1 MSKLREE
8 SYRWAI
14 AHLFKESDTDL
25 FPRPLE
31 LSIIN
36 ELEEELIGDLVDIDL
51 TNYKWQAA
59 RRFIVPKED
68 LAYRNA
74 TQLHPIDSILLA
86 GIIYEYGHLIEARRA
101 GENTVFS
108 YRFNPIT
115 DGTLYANK
123 NAWNKFWKACQEEI
137 AEVRRT
143 RDEEDDE
150 SQFEYTLTSDYPF
163 VVTCDISD
171 FYNQIYLHTI
181 ENQLIDCGFPNA
193 VKNAIKSLLV
203 HLNENSSRGLPIG
216 PHSTHLLAEMSL
228 IPVDNSLNFQGIH
241 FKRYVDDVVF
251 FCRTEKEARIIVQQF
266 AEILDKEQR
275 MVLQKQKT
283 RIYSEDD
290 FLELTQKMLI
300 EQPAYESEREIL
312 EVIRSYTSGDPYL
325 KINLDNIDEDDL
337 MKLSQDNIVSLL
349 EEYVKKKNFEKL
361 RWIYRRLAQIGIP
374 HAVDFSIEN
383 FENIIPA
390 LPDVCQYINACAPN
404 YKADWKT
411 IGEEIFYILED
422 EMVEANPFYQISILN
437 LFVYNPSLNHINK
450 LVQVFKKSNEEIKRK
465 ILLSCTH
472 YRASAAWIYEQKEDQ
487 QRFSDWTRRAYMI
500 ATKSLPADQKKY
512 LHGSIKA
519 TLDKDAILERLILTW
534 AK

>member
-266 AEILDKEQR
+266 A
-275 MVLQKQKT
+275 
-283 RIYSEDD
+283 
-290 FLELTQKMLI
+290 
-300 EQPAYESEREIL
+300 
-312 EVIRSYTSGDPYL
+312 
-325 KINLDNIDEDDL
+325 
-337 MKLSQDNIVSLL
+337 
-349 EEYVKKKNFEKL
+349 
-361 RWIYRRLAQIGIP
+361 
-374 HAVDFSIEN
+374 
-383 FENIIPA
+383 
-390 LPDVCQYINACAPN
+390 
-404 YKADWKT
+404 
-411 IGEEIFYILED
+411 
-422 EMVEANPFYQISILN
+422 
-437 LFVYNPSLNHINK
+437 
-450 LVQVFKKSNEEIKRK
+450 
-465 ILLSCTH
+465 
-472 YRASAAWIYEQKEDQ
+472 
-487 QRFSDWTRRAYMI
+487 
-500 ATKSLPADQKKY
+500 
-512 LHGSIKA
+512 
-519 TLDKDAILERLILTW
+519 
-534 AK
+534 